1 MKKHHRIAA
10 DVKADILRRVKEEGV
25 SMAQAAKD
33 HGISE
38 GTIYGWMVTGATG
51 APSWAEF
58 SRLQKQNR
66 ELLELVGEITLKLSM
81 AQKNSCGKEETKQRL
96 PEPWAYS
103 ARACI
108 TSREGRRRTGASRFA
123 WKKSCRSIPPTARG
137 DLLGH

>member
-25 SMAQAAKD
+25 SVAQAAKD

-38 GTIYGWMVTGATG
+38 GTIYGWMVKGATG
-51 APSWAEF
+51 APSWAES

-81 AQKNSCGKEETKQRL
+81 TQKKGCAKEETKQRL
-96 PEPWAYS
+96 PEHWA
-103 ARACI
+103 AGI
-108 TSREGRRRTGASRFA
+108 F
-123 WKKSCRSIPPTARG
+123 
-137 DLLGH
+137 

>member
-1 MKKHHRIAA
+1 MNKKHHRIAA
-10 DVKADILRRVKEEGV
+10 DVKADILRRVKEEGISV
-25 SMAQAAKD
+25 AQDAKD

-38 GTIYGWMVTGATG
+38 GTIYGWMVKGATG

-81 AQKNSCGKEETKQRL
+81 TPKNSCAKEETKQRL
-96 PEPWAYS
+96 PEPLAYP

-108 TSREGRRRTGASRFA
+108 TSRE
-123 WKKSCRSIPPTARG
+123 
-137 DLLGH
+137 